1 MEYHNKNYSDRS
13 FWDKLLKYGK
23 KAGSKVVYVA
33 LLLYYVL
40 QKPDVPF
47 WAKSKIVG
55 ALAYLIMPIDAIPD
69 VIAFAGFGDDL
80 GVLLLALATV
90 SKYVDSQVKDAATAK
105 VNQWFGNMETESL
118 KQL

>member
-1 MEYHNKNYSDRS
+1 MQNNKHYSDSS
-13 FWDKLLKYGK
+13 FWDKLKKYGK
-23 KAGSKVVYVA
+23 KAGSKLVYVA

-55 ALAYLIMPIDAIPD
+55 ALAYLIMPVDAIPD
-69 VIAFAGFGDDL
+69 VIAFAGFTDDL

-90 SKYVDSQVKDAATAK
+90 SKYVDYQVKDAARAK
-105 VNQWFGNMETESL
+105 VTQWFGYVNVEQW
-118 KQL
+118 KQI